1 MAGSLASGNRRA
13 TVLLHVHNQGAV
25 PPAIRPHFFQKYATL
40 GKASGTGLGTYSA
53 RLMARVQDGD
63 IAMRTS
69 DEEGTTVSITLRA
82 AAQGVVPTSVRHAS
96 EQGPAAPLQVSGLPP
111 TRVLLVDDDEY
122 NLLIMR
128 RFLPS
133 PPFAVETAI
142 NGRMALA
149 AAERQWPEV
158 MFMDLDMPVMG
169 GLQAVRELRAREL
182 ANGAKRCAMIALS
195 SHEDGATQ
203 AAALAAGF
211 DRYLTKPVTRVVV
224 HELLLQLA
232 RRDRGAEESAPLR
245 TQPPA
250 QPSGAGDAVLVDA
263 DMKPLMGDYI
273 ASRRAL
279 IAGMP
284 ARLAAGEHEELR
296 RVAHQLAGSFGLYG
310 FRWASE
316 QCRWLERNF
325 QEMDA
330 DRLQEMASRL
340 QAHLDTAEIQYVEM
354 D

>member
-1 MAGSLASGNRRA
+1 
-13 TVLLHVHNQGAV
+13 
-25 PPAIRPHFFQKYATL
+25 
-40 GKASGTGLGTYSA
+40 
-53 RLMARVQDGD
+53 
-63 IAMRTS
+63 
-69 DEEGTTVSITLRA
+69 
-82 AAQGVVPTSVRHAS
+82 
-96 EQGPAAPLQVSGLPP
+96 
-111 TRVLLVDDDEY
+111 
-122 NLLIMR
+122 
-128 RFLPS
+128 
-133 PPFAVETAI
+133 
-142 NGRMALA
+142 MALA

-211 DRYLTKPVTRVVV
+211 DRYLTKPVTRGVV

-232 RRDRGAEESAPLR
+232 RRAGGAEESAPPR

-250 QPSGAGDAVLVDA
+250 QPSAAGDAVLVDA

-340 QAHLDTAEIQYVEM
+340 QAHLDTAEIQFVEM